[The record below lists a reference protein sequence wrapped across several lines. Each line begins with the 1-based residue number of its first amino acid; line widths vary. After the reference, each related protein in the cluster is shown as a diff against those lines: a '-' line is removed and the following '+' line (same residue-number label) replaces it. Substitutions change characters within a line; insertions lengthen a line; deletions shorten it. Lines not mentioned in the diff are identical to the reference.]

1 MAESHLF
8 STGILRIGPPGTAP
22 LAQDDTTTV
31 GVIQDVTLETSVSRH
46 DLFDAAVNSV
56 YAVDTADHEA
66 KMNLKFTT
74 KDISRKLIPY
84 TMGAVHT
91 QNAAVPAA
99 GATPAIPAQD
109 VFTIGGK
116 SVPQFCRVEFD
127 GIDTGGKNW
136 HIVLFTGKPTGQSI
150 ASKLTDFADTPIEIN
165 GYGLPANAY
174 QVGTISIDQ

>member
-8 STGILRIGPPGTAP
+8 STGILRIGAPGTAP
-22 LAQDDTTTV
+22 LAQDGTTTV
-31 GVIQDVTLETSVSRH
+31 GVIQDVTFETSVSRH
-46 DLFDAAVNSV
+46 DLYDAAVNSV
-56 YAVDTADHEA
+56 FAVDTADHEA

-84 TMGAVHT
+84 TMGAAHT
-91 QNAAVPAA
+91 TTTAAA
-99 GATPAIPAQD
+99 GPPAVPAQD
-109 VFTIGGK
+109 VYTIGGK

-127 GIDTGGKNW
+127 GIDTSGKNW
-136 HIVLFTGKPTGQSI
+136 HIVIITGKPTGQSI

-174 QVGTISIDQ
+174 EVGTISIDQ